1 MCPRMTITPSSF
13 FDFFLLAIYCADIE
27 TTNNIAIKTSRQ
39 HSDLATHADRKNW
52 LFRRFCTIN
61 MLPKRELISSYAH
74 GVLGDGDDLH
84 ITGSFEEN
92 EENSSTMANASCINT
107 PRASRPGGISV
118 GMEKKDTENSKSDN
132 LQDVEQ
138 VGVKLSSKKPMKVM
152 NKIFRQLRQKHRQ
165 HLLKLCQ
172 QPAVFRSSISTINE
186 YQEIIEDEN
195 ENDHQHEEE
204 AITRIDD
211 SMTIVSQRSTRNNIR
226 TGRSML
232 VSQKA
237 EVFGRPSA
245 AQAKWDISS
254 SFSSDST
261 NYRNILRRQKSL
273 TLDNSSC
280 DGLSV
285 LTEDTSLYRSF
296 SKMDH
301 LSFRQHPMFIDA
313 TTYRIE
319 EDTDESE
326 SSSDN
331 ESEGNDISP
340 DSDGIECGYDFRQLP
355 SFDEN
360 NNTESTP
367 DNNSNS
373 YWHLDNKEEEEVTHT
388 PVDIRQRVF
397 SDSDVI
403 FERQRHVANGYSG
416 IDLPSSSTKSSFSAN
431 QEPFQKSLESH
442 RRSSSSPTSNTE
454 SFDRSF
460 EAFNTHHGSVYLPHL
475 DLYDDTWA
483 ESKRRTYSD
492 SCIQRTPV
500 NQTFESPLWGDMND
514 KKKLLVQ
521 NGSLLDGEFEPT
533 ICRPKRSNNR
543 LSLEAR
549 FGDWRRQPQHTLGF
563 DEQSSFS
570 NPTISMTYSDSIV
583 REKSIS
589 ETPLK
594 YPRNQSLLDFDNQED
609 SEGLFGTSEL
619 GSSPMASH
627 ARRLTT
633 TLLSNKR
640 RSPSTK
646 EVVEYT
652 AHTIGPASS
661 SVLATLSPTN
671 HATGGML
678 SAGKN
683 HVMPS
688 KYSSVRQSSSPRTL
702 NTTSMIVTALRPA
715 PALTQPMLPSPSP
728 ASIANQGSD
737 NYYWNQDPGNVEIC
751 EVQQQQVGIIRAWS
765 SESFDDMLF

>member
-1 MCPRMTITPSSF
+1 
-13 FDFFLLAIYCADIE
+13 
-27 TTNNIAIKTSRQ
+27 
-39 HSDLATHADRKNW
+39 
-52 LFRRFCTIN
+52 
-61 MLPKRELISSYAH
+61 MLPKRGSISSYAH

-92 EENSSTMANASCINT
+92 EENSSTIANASCINH
-107 PRASRPGGISV
+107 PRASHPEERSV
-118 GMEKKDTENSKSDN
+118 GTERKNSGNSKSDN
-132 LQDVEQ
+132 LQDEEQ
-138 VGVKLSSKKPMKVM
+138 MEAVRFSKKPLKVM

-165 HLLKLCQ
+165 HLLKFRQ

-186 YQEIIEDEN
+186 YQEMVEDEN
-195 ENDHQHEEE
+195 ENDHQHAEEST
-204 AITRIDD
+204 TRTDD

-232 VSQKA
+232 VRHKA
-237 EVFGRPSA
+237 EVFNRPSA

-261 NYRNILRRQKSL
+261 SYRNILRRQRSL

-285 LTEDTSLYRSF
+285 LTDDTSLYRSF

-301 LSFRQHPMFIDA
+301 LSFRQRRPMFIDA
-313 TTYRIE
+313 TTYCIE
-319 EDTDESE
+319 EDIDESE
-326 SSSDN
+326 SSVDS
-331 ESEGNDISP
+331 EGEGNDVSP
-340 DSDGIECGYDFRQLP
+340 DSDVIECGYDFRQLP

-360 NNTESTP
+360 NNTELTP
-367 DNNSNS
+367 GNDFNSD
-373 YWHLDNKEEEEVTHT
+373 WHLGNEEVEEVTQT
-388 PVDIRQRVF
+388 PFDIRQRVF

-431 QEPFQKSLESH
+431 QETFQKIVKSH

-454 SFDRSF
+454 SFDTSF

-475 DLYDDTWA
+475 DLYDDTWI

-492 SCIQRTPV
+492 SCIQRTLV

-514 KKKLLVQ
+514 KKKSLVQ
-521 NGSLLDGEFEPT
+521 NDSLLDGEFGQS
-533 ICRPKRSNNR
+533 ICKPKRSNNR
-543 LSLEAR
+543 LSLEA
-549 FGDWRRQPQHTLGF
+549 GDWSSQPQHTLGF

-570 NPTISMTYSDSIV
+570 NSTITMTYSDSTV
-583 REKSIS
+583 NEKSLF
-589 ETPLK
+589 ETPSR

-609 SEGLFGTSEL
+609 SEGLFGTSEF

-640 RSPSTK
+640 RSSPTK

-652 AHTIGPASS
+652 TLTIGYPATS

-671 HATGGML
+671 HATSGIL
-678 SAGKN
+678 SADKN
-683 HVMPS
+683 RVMPM
-688 KYSSVRQSSSPRTL
+688 KYSSIRQSSSPRTL
-702 NTTSMIVTALRPA
+702 NAASMIVTALRPA
-715 PALTQPMLPSPSP
+715 PAHTQAMLPSPSP
-728 ASIANQGSD
+728 VSGNKRSD
-737 NYYWNQDPGNVEIC
+737 NYYWNQDPGTVEMC
-751 EVQQQQVGIIRAWS
+751 EVQQQQAGIIRAWS
-765 SESFDDMLF
+765 SESFDDVPF